1 MPDFKMTLS
10 EDVLFILGRMRERGY
25 EAHVV
30 GGSVRD
36 SYLGREM
43 GDVDIATSALPE
55 ETKAVFSD
63 LKTVDTGIKHGTVTL
78 VLDGTPYEITTYRV
92 DGDYKDNRHPEEVTF
107 ASRIE
112 DDLSRRDFTV
122 NAMAYNDESGL
133 VDPFGGRDDAKRRL
147 IRAVGDARVRFDEDA
162 LRILRAL
169 RFASV
174 LGFDIE
180 DATSAAIREQAR
192 LLVNISKERIYTELK
207 KLIMGAD
214 ALKILSSYPEVF
226 SLILGGM
233 AVGVTP
239 NPTRYE
245 QADFYT
251 RLASLFYLN
260 SATPA
265 ELCESVLSELKTDK
279 FTRTH
284 TTAVLS
290 VYNSVVFDNERD
302 ILLALY
308 RHGREVVEGTL
319 SLGALLGRFSC
330 ADSERYTA
338 ALDSGVPYAVSALA
352 VRGGDVASL
361 GYRGEKI
368 GEMLDKLLL
377 AVIDGS
383 VVNKK
388 TALIEYIV
396 SGITRSN

>member
-10 EDVLFILGRMRERGY
+10 DDVRFILGRMRERGY

-36 SYLGREM
+36 SYLGREI

-63 LKTVDTGIKHGTVTL
+63 LRTVDTGIKHGTVTL
-78 VLDGTPYEITTYRV
+78 VLNGAPYEITTYRV

-122 NAMAYNDESGL
+122 NAMAYSDESGL
-133 VDPFGGRDDAKRRL
+133 VDPFGGREDARCRL

-180 DATSAAIREQAR
+180 DATSRAVREQAG

-233 AVGVTP
+233 TIGKTP
-239 NPTRYE
+239 DPLAFDG
-245 QADFYT
+245 ADFYT
-251 RLASLFYLN
+251 RLASVFYLN
-260 SATPA
+260 TNAPSA
-265 ELCESVLSELKTDK
+265 LCESVLTDLKTDK
-279 FTRTH
+279 LTRTH

-290 VYNSVVFDNERD
+290 AYDSVAFDNERN
-302 ILLALY
+302 ILLSLY
-308 RHGREVVEGTL
+308 RYGRETVEGVL
-319 SLGALLGRFSC
+319 SLGILLGRFSSLE
-330 ADSERYTA
+330 AERYTVT
-338 ALDSGVPYAVSALA
+338 LGSGVPYTVSALA

-368 GEMLDKLLL
+368 GEMLEKLLL
-377 AVIDGS
+377 AVIDGRVENEKS
-383 VVNKK
+383 
-388 TALIEYIV
+388 ALIKYLQ
-396 SGITRSN
+396 